1 MGSIAISG
9 GGPTANVR
17 AAVDLAAD
25 RLFKFSTTRDNEVE
39 LCGSGEEADGICLEA
54 SAADELLN
62 VSGLCQMRKQQG
74 IYADV
79 AINAAIGVGS
89 EIMSDS
95 TGQIIAYVNSGDNR
109 PLGKMLSATGAAA
122 ETAKILIYAR

>member
-17 AAVDLAAD
+17 AGVALAAD
-25 RLFKFSTTRDNEVE
+25 RLIKFSTTLENEME

-54 SAADELLN
+54 STADELLN
-62 VSGLCQMRKQQG
+62 VTGLCQMRKHQG
-74 IYADV
+74 IYDTV
-79 AINAAIGVGS
+79 AINAAIAVGV
-89 EIMSDS
+89 EFMSDAN
-95 TGQIIAYVNSGDNR
+95 GEIIAYVNSGDNR
-109 PLGKMLSATGAAA
+109 PLGKMLTATAAAA